1 MDLYNNKPK
10 HIGDR
15 VYWYDDE
22 WHTSIVEGYDALYEN
37 GQEVSALRMQN
48 KMVIPAEICATKNDM
63 RDVLNKQLH
72 KQKKALTDAE
82 WRIVEAERG
91 FKYESE
97 KLDKLKEDISKF
109 DFFAGGRTNI

>member
-1 MDLYNNKPK
+1 MYLHNSKPK
-10 HIGDR
+10 NIGDR

-22 WHTSIVEGYDALYEN
+22 WRTSIVEGYTTIYDC
-37 GQEVSALRMQN
+37 GQEVPALVMHN
-48 KMVIPAEICATKNDM
+48 NVTVPYDMCATKNDM